1 LACPAGTT
9 NVAGDDA
16 FGSDTQCDSTVT
28 YEIWGWT
35 ESQVTVDFIADGGDW
50 ESEGL
55 GIDAGDVVL
64 ATTCSSDQASCAVGD
79 CSPAPTAPDSPIID
93 GPLNVAL
100 TTENGYLLY
109 EVHMD
114 AEESPDDIP
123 QTGKGNPQVAKFET
137 GGDWDILSPGSS
149 WASDTDADL
158 ADGKMTNIAL
168 HGVVFIPN
176 GCAEYQDLG
185 DEDLD
190 GYYTSCEE
198 SPFDTDVE
206 SCANELDHCS
216 GEGAWVEGKPFNVG
230 KKRSWAMYLEA
241 EAADFCT
248 WAKVCDSPDGNTCNN

>member
-1 LACPAGTT
+1 
-9 NVAGDDA
+9 
-16 FGSDTQCDSTVT
+16 
-28 YEIWGWT
+28 
-35 ESQVTVDFIADGGDW
+35 VTVDFIADGGDW

-64 ATTCSSDQASCAVGD
+64 ATTCSSDQASCAVD
-79 CSPAPTAPDSPIID
+79 VCPPTEPDSPITD

-149 WASDTDADL
+149 WASGTDADL

-176 GCAEYQDLG
+176 GCAEYQDLEG
-185 DEDLD
+185 EEFD

-198 SPFDTDVE
+198 GPFGTDVE

-216 GEGAWVEGKPFNVG
+216 GEGAWVDGEPFNVG

-248 WAKVCDSPDGNTCNN
+248 WAKVCDSSDGVSCN